1 MLWAFKSSFDVD
13 ILALLGHLFPK
24 LGKILLVTLSGT
36 LENLKG
42 ASLRWALALKANIR
56 LC

>member
-1 MLWAFKSSFDVD
+1 MWMLRAFKSSFDAD

-24 LGKILLVTLSGT
+24 LGEILLNFLVTLSGT

-42 ASLRWALALKANIR
+42 ASLR
-56 LC
+56 